1 MEIEVEN
8 GVATRIESLYGI
20 QDAHPGGGRV
30 CVKAYGLVQ
39 KTYNPDRI
47 QTPMKRTNPV
57 KSRDE
62 DPGFVPITWDE
73 ALDLIADK
81 LREVQGKGLSDESG
95 YPRVAASFGG
105 GGTPT
110 QYMGTFPALLAAIGK
125 VDLGFGAGQGVKCYH
140 SEHLYGELWHR
151 AFIVARPMT
160 RIPRSS
166 SPSLSEPESS
176 SEGDSP
182 RTRNPR
188 NAPVNPASW

>member
-1 MEIEVEN
+1 
-8 GVATRIESLYGI
+8 
-20 QDAHPGGGRV
+20 
-30 CVKAYGLVQ
+30 
-39 KTYNPDRI
+39 
-47 QTPMKRTNPV
+47 MKRTNPV

-151 AFIVARPMT
+151 AFIVAPDTPRVNYIYPAGTTEMPQQALPHMASCRCQKPGHEASAGRT
-160 RIPRSS
+160 PSIGDRCRICRMGS
-166 SPSLSEPESS
+166 
-176 SEGDSP
+176 DQ
-182 RTRNPR
+182 
-188 NAPVNPASW
+188 A